1 MSLKNTLN
9 YLQFFKE
16 VGKSKRLLRSGWI
29 REGIKDPE
37 SVAEHSFRV
46 GVLIMVLADKFD
58 PTLNRDRLIK
68 MALLH
73 DLGKPTAGDVIAERG
88 QLIDIKKRDLEE
100 RKEREGI
107 GKIFSKINQ
116 SGEYVLI
123 LNEMMD
129 GKTPEAKIF
138 WQLDKLETVIQA
150 LEYENEQ
157 EKNLEEF
164 FLNFALYHAR
174 DPLIK
179 EIFKDVLRNRKKEYQ
194 ESLRKKLEGKI

>member
-1 MSLKNTLN
+1 MSFKNNLN

-29 REGIKDPE
+29 REKIKNPE

-46 GVLIMVLADKFD
+46 GVMIMILADKFASVLD
-58 PTLNRDRLIK
+58 KAKLIK

-88 QLIDIKKRDLEE
+88 QLIDIKKRDIQE
-100 RKEREGI
+100 RKERESI
-107 GKIFSKINQ
+107 GKIFSKISQ
-116 SGEYVLI
+116 SDEYVSI

-138 WQLDKLETVIQA
+138 WQIDKLETVIQA

-157 EKNLEEF
+157 DKDLEEF
-164 FLNFALYHAR
+164 FLNFALYHAK
-174 DPLIK
+174 DSLIK
-179 EIFKDVLRNRKKEYQ
+179 EIFKDIIKGRKKEYQ